1 MMHELEARMPMIDLE
16 DKGDK
21 YVMTVEVPGFKNDE
35 IEIKVGK
42 VLLRFR
48 GAEKRIWTK
57 S

>member
-1 MMHELEARMPMIDLE
+1 MPMIDLE

-35 IEIKVGK
+35 IEIKVGT

-48 GAEKRIWTK
+48 GTEKRIWTK